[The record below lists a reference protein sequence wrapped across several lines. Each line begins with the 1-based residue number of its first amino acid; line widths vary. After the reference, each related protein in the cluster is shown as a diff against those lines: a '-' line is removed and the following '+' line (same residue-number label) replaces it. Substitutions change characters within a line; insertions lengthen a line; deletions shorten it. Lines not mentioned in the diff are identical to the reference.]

1 MTAMQAPR
9 RAIVG
14 WVLFDW
20 AQQPYFTLITTFV
33 YAPYFASAIAPDPAR
48 GQALWGFS
56 AASAGLAIA
65 LFSPVLGAIA
75 DAAGRSIGGR
85 TRPGYLCDPGGRGRI
100 HRCVQQCHDAR
111 PGAAGTARPALGHR
125 L

>member
-1 MTAMQAPR
+1 MTEPARYAPR

-14 WVLFDW
+14 WLLFDW

-33 YAPYFASAIAPDPAR
+33 YAPYFASAIASDPAR

-75 DAAGRSIGGR
+75 DAAGRRKPDQKGAGSRLQR
-85 TRPGYLCDPGGRGRI
+85 TGYETDEEADEDEEFLRRTGIDCAR
-100 HRCVQQCHDAR
+100 HRR
-111 PGAAGTARPALGHR
+111 
-125 L
+125 